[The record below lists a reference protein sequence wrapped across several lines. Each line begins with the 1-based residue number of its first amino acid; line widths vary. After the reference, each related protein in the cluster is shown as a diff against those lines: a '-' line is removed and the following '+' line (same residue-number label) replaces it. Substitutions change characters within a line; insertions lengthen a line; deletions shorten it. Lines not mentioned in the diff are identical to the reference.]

1 MRATAGARTMMPA
14 RDGLDRERGARQV
27 TLAGVS
33 RIEGDRG
40 VRGALTLRLVAGQ
53 DVEEYV
59 LQATPDDAA
68 RLLEFVGEGADA
80 QAWPSSRTW
89 ALATLMHT

>member
-1 MRATAGARTMMPA
+1 MPEG
-14 RDGLDRERGARQV
+14 DGLGLDRERGARRV

-40 VRGALTLRLVAGQ
+40 ARGALTLRLVAGQ
-53 DVEEYV
+53 DIEEYV
-59 LQATPDDAA
+59 LQATPDDAT

-80 QAWPSSRTW
+80 QAAGLSSRTW